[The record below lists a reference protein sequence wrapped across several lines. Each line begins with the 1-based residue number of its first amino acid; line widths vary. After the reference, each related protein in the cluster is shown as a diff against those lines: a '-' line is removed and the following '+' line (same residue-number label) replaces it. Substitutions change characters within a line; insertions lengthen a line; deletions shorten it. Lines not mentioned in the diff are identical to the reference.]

1 MVKKYLVPEAD
12 IVYEE
17 NGTYFAV
24 LASWVIQHEGEL
36 WIRNGVILVDEG
48 EDEENALMTVAAQT
62 YPDLKVIDVQW
73 ARLSEQFER
82 LEQIVG
88 DSMIAGRLL
97 AQFDKNVDNR
107 DGER

>member
-1 MVKKYLVPEAD
+1 
-12 IVYEE
+12 
-17 NGTYFAV
+17 
-24 LASWVIQHEGEL
+24 
-36 WIRNGVILVDEG
+36 
-48 EDEENALMTVAAQT
+48 MTVAAQT